1 MKLRNYST
9 KTLRSK
15 KRLNFSAMLTKGYF
29 NNNII
34 QIQMA
39 LNKDHILPSD
49 YLIRRT
55 KPKINTGIKIKQKSN
70 EDDISMD
77 SYQHHF
83 DKKNIPE
90 QLEQILLKAK
100 KDFAE
105 QRNLYLSLKKENDKG
120 LGFWHFVDEMRKKNR
135 QHILN
140 KKYAKEDMNK
150 NSINLYS
157 DKVEK
162 LSENLFRLNPL
173 LITKENIDLFFFYL
187 GEFNKYYNNKEKYN
201 YIKKKVI
208 DFLDRLKEF
217 LDYVEI
223 KADSTIDK
231 IGKEIKILNSKYIK
245 GLNLRIKSE
254 LKNMKIKE
262 KQLNLREIKSA
273 KKEIKLTQKSLE
285 SINRDKH
292 FFEDPIFDPNY
303 QTYAFDK
310 DYQFK
315 TRNKLYNNNKRF
327 ALTSQN
333 FYKSINIMN
342 QTNKLSTASTGFFV
356 KDKKE
361 IKRIKNITESEN
373 NKNKEELT
381 IEDSNANFKKL
392 KVRQK
397 LYNKRVS
404 SALNF
409 PKNRLI
415 LKSNTIK
422 LRRTRNISQDKPE
435 NKKNSEINSF
445 TSSFN
450 NNLDQDKLNKFQNHA
465 RKYSISIQSLKQ
477 NLARHLIRLKM
488 LPPEKNILSKSGL
501 TPMVRI
507 NKHILKKKTFN
518 NIITKNDFKFNQNNV
533 DLEIRL
539 KEHKKRSSFASSNSL
554 SNKNQRN
561 SKELVRNDRTK
572 SKINLKNLYENLK
585 SKIKVN
591 MNDVK
596 EIKSYFNDK
605 GKTIRDNWK
614 LMDIISKMKNT
625 INNYDIEQKTKKI
638 SQSNLNWEQKERI
651 QDVKDINKLM
661 DNLDIYYM
669 THYFDF
675 KSRIMCENNKIKA

>member
-9 KTLRSK
+9 KALRSK

-303 QTYAFDK
+303 QGYGFDK
-310 DYQFK
+310 DYRFK

-361 IKRIKNITESEN
+361 MKRIKNITESEN

-450 NNLDQDKLNKFQNHA
+450 NNLDQNKLNKFNNHA

-561 SKELVRNDRTK
+561 SKEIVRNDKTK

-605 GKTIRDNWK
+605 GKTIRDNWR

-638 SQSNLNWEQKERI
+638 SQSNLNWEQKERL

>member
-1 MKLRNYST
+1 
-9 KTLRSK
+9 
-15 KRLNFSAMLTKGYF
+15 
-29 NNNII
+29 
-34 QIQMA
+34 
-39 LNKDHILPSD
+39 
-49 YLIRRT
+49 
-55 KPKINTGIKIKQKSN
+55 
-70 EDDISMD
+70 
-77 SYQHHF
+77 
-83 DKKNIPE
+83 
-90 QLEQILLKAK
+90 
-100 KDFAE
+100 
-105 QRNLYLSLKKENDKG
+105 
-120 LGFWHFVDEMRKKNR
+120 
-135 QHILN
+135 
-140 KKYAKEDMNK
+140 
-150 NSINLYS
+150 
-157 DKVEK
+157 
-162 LSENLFRLNPL
+162 
-173 LITKENIDLFFFYL
+173 
-187 GEFNKYYNNKEKYN
+187 
-201 YIKKKVI
+201 
-208 DFLDRLKEF
+208 
-217 LDYVEI
+217 
-223 KADSTIDK
+223 
-231 IGKEIKILNSKYIK
+231 
-245 GLNLRIKSE
+245 
-254 LKNMKIKE
+254 
-262 KQLNLREIKSA
+262 
-273 KKEIKLTQKSLE
+273 
-285 SINRDKH
+285 
-292 FFEDPIFDPNY
+292 
-303 QTYAFDK
+303 
-310 DYQFK
+310 
-315 TRNKLYNNNKRF
+315 
-327 ALTSQN
+327 
-333 FYKSINIMN
+333 MN

-361 IKRIKNITESEN
+361 MKRIKNITESEN

-450 NNLDQDKLNKFQNHA
+450 NNLDQNKLNKFNNHA

-533 DLEIRL
+533 ELEIRL

-561 SKELVRNDRTK
+561 SKEVVRNDRTK
-572 SKINLKNLYENLK
+572 SKINLKNLYENLR

-638 SQSNLNWEQKERI
+638 SQSNLNWEQKERL

>member
-1 MKLRNYST
+1 
-9 KTLRSK
+9 
-15 KRLNFSAMLTKGYF
+15 
-29 NNNII
+29 
-34 QIQMA
+34 MA

-310 DYQFK
+310 DYQFR

-361 IKRIKNITESEN
+361 MKRIKNITESEN

-450 NNLDQDKLNKFQNHA
+450 NNLDQNKLNKFNNHA

-539 KEHKKRSSFASSNSL
+539 KDHKKRSSFASSNSL

-561 SKELVRNDRTK
+561 SKEVVRNDRTK

-605 GKTIRDNWK
+605 GKTIRDNWR

-625 INNYDIEQKTKKI
+625 INNYDLEQKTKKI
-638 SQSNLNWEQKERI
+638 SQSNLNWEQKERL

>member
-9 KTLRSK
+9 KAPRSK

-55 KPKINTGIKIKQKSN
+55 KPKINTGIKIKQKRN
-70 EDDISMD
+70 DDEISMD
-77 SYQHHF
+77 SYQPHL

-100 KDFAE
+100 KDFAV

-120 LGFWHFVDEMRKKNR
+120 LGYWHFVDEMRKKNR

-157 DKVEK
+157 DKVEQ

-187 GEFNKYYNNKEKYN
+187 GEFNKYYNNKEKYA

-208 DFLDRLKEF
+208 DFLERLKEF
-217 LDYVEI
+217 LDYVEL

-245 GLNLRIKSE
+245 GLNLRIKAE

-273 KKEIKLTQKSLE
+273 KKYIKLTQKSLE

-303 QTYAFDK
+303 QSYAFDK
-310 DYQFK
+310 DSRYK

-333 FYKSINIMN
+333 FYKSINVMN

-361 IKRIKNITESEN
+361 MKRTKNITESEN

-381 IEDSNANFKKL
+381 IEDSNANFQKL

-409 PKNRLI
+409 PKDRLI

-422 LRRTRNISQDKPE
+422 LRKTRNISQDKPE

-477 NLARHLIRLKM
+477 NLARHLIKLRH

-501 TPMVRI
+501 NPMVRI

-533 DLEIRL
+533 ELEIRL
-539 KEHKKRSSFASSNSL
+539 KENKKRSSFASSNSL
-554 SNKNQRN
+554 SNKNYRN
-561 SKELVRNDRTK
+561 SKEVPRNDRTK
-572 SKINLKNLYENLK
+572 SRINLKNLYENLK

-638 SQSNLNWEQKERI
+638 SQSNLTWEQKERL

-669 THYFDF
+669 NHYFDF

>member
-77 SYQHHF
+77 SYQYHF

-90 QLEQILLKAK
+90 QLERILLKAK

-310 DYQFK
+310 DYRFK
-315 TRNKLYNNNKRF
+315 ARNKLYNNNKRF

-361 IKRIKNITESEN
+361 MKRIKNITESEN

-381 IEDSNANFKKL
+381 FEDSNANFKKL

-561 SKELVRNDRTK
+561 SKELVRNDKTK

-596 EIKSYFNDK
+596 GIKSYFNDK
-605 GKTIRDNWK
+605 GKTIRDNWR

-638 SQSNLNWEQKERI
+638 SQSNLNWEQKERL

>member
-9 KTLRSK
+9 KALRSK

-162 LSENLFRLNPL
+162 LSEKLFRLNPL

-310 DYQFK
+310 DYQFR

-361 IKRIKNITESEN
+361 IKRTKNITESEN

-539 KEHKKRSSFASSNSL
+539 KDHKKRSSFASSNSL

-561 SKELVRNDRTK
+561 SKEVVRNDRTK

-605 GKTIRDNWK
+605 GKTIRDNWR

-625 INNYDIEQKTKKI
+625 INNYDLEQKTKKI
-638 SQSNLNWEQKERI
+638 SQSNLNWEQKERL